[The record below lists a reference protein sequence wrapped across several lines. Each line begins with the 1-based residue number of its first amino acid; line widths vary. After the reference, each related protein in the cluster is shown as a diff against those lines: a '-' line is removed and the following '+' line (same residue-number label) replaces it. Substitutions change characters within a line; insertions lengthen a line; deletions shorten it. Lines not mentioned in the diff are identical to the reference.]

1 MSDSPASSADA
12 ERIRDQAA
20 AWMVRMVGGASPRLQ
35 RDLDRW
41 LAADPRHEAAYR
53 RLGAQFDGARQLRHS
68 RRFADRPPVRR
79 RRSPALK
86 AAAACALVAIP
97 VAAFLALHRG
107 AGPGALDTSATGT
120 TIAISQP
127 PSVFRIAA
135 PATAIRSVG
144 LADGSV
150 VTLDA
155 ASAVEVAFSRDAR
168 RLTLSRGRARF
179 SVAHDGRPFT
189 VSAGG
194 GETIARGTVF
204 DVALGADGRVA
215 VALWRGVVDVVPGH
229 AGGGL
234 RSPTRRL
241 AAGEALAYKAGQLTG
256 AATRPPPVGAAWADG
271 AGEFD
276 NVSLGFVIDRANLR
290 AATPIR
296 LGDPTLAGLRVSGRF
311 DTRDGE
317 RLARD
322 LARLFD
328 LSVERTPDAILLAR
342 P

>member
-1 MSDSPASSADA
+1 MSDGPASRGDA

-20 AWMVRMVGGASPRLQ
+20 AWTARMARGASPRLQ
-35 RDLDRW
+35 RELDRW
-41 LAADPRHEAAYR
+41 LVADPRHEAAYR
-53 RLGAQFDGARQLRHS
+53 RLGAQFEGARQLRQS
-68 RRFADRPPVRR
+68 RRFADRPPARR

-86 AAAACALVAIP
+86 AAACAVVAIP

-107 AGPGALDTSATGT
+107 AGPGAPDTSATGT
-120 TIAISQP
+120 SVAVAPT
-127 PSVFRIAA
+127 PSVLRIAA
-135 PATAIRSVG
+135 PAAAIRSVG

-168 RLTLSRGRARF
+168 HLTLSGGRARF

-215 VALWRGVVDVVPGH
+215 VALWRGVVDVLPGH

-256 AATRPPPVGAAWADG
+256 AATRPPPAGAAWADG

-296 LGDPTLAGLRVSGRF
+296 LGDPVLAGLRVSGRF

-328 LSVERTPDAILLAR
+328 LRVERTPNAILLAR